1 MAKEKLWHRCHFC
14 FYFLS
19 LSVDKFRLWIATM
32 TKSFRV
38 STRKKGE
45 GEGGNGKEEVG
56 EEANVEIRGKTE
68 GRRGEQEDE

>member
-38 STRKKGE
+38 STRKNGE

-56 EEANVEIRGKTE
+56 EEGTE
-68 GRRGEQEDE
+68 GKEGEQEDE